1 MNEPEVDRNK
11 RPIFITLICT
21 IDFIFL
27 TLGICLVSSSLFREY
42 AIKHHVPNWVAPS
55 INLWFVAYLI
65 VVLGLW
71 RMKKWAAYI
80 YILLAANTIFT
91 SDGSTFYLSMEAL
104 SIYYIS
110 KNISKMS

>member
-1 MNEPEVDRNK
+1 MNEPETDKNK
-11 RPIFITLICT
+11 RPIFITLICI
-21 IDFIFL
+21 IDFIVFIL
-27 TLGICLVSSSLFREY
+27 AICFFSSSLFREY
-42 AIKHHVPNWVAPS
+42 ATKHHVPSWVIPS

-65 VVLGLW
+65 VVVGLW

-80 YILLAANTIFT
+80 YMLLAANAIATN
-91 SDGSTFYLSMEAL
+91 DGSVFTLITAAL